1 MEKSVNFG
9 NVKASRIYQSQY
21 QKAGTMTCELKQIV
35 TTTTI
40 YPGALGTD
48 DNLFSASDFS
58 EIENPEY
65 TNSETR
71 VYWMNVPAGTTMQD
85 VELKLQS
92 SSNAKLVKIL
102 SNRPILSSNQ
112 EYAIN
117 KGLTSEEAIAN
128 SQVVKDIH
136 GNLVRRD
143 GDLCF
148 KKIVFSLN
156 GGEDENLIH
165 DNAYELSTSLM
176 G

>member
-1 MEKSVNFG
+1 
-9 NVKASRIYQSQY
+9 
-21 QKAGTMTCELKQIV
+21 
-35 TTTTI
+35 
-40 YPGALGTD
+40 
-48 DNLFSASDFS
+48 
-58 EIENPEY
+58 
-65 TNSETR
+65 
-71 VYWMNVPAGTTMQD
+71 MNVPAGTTMQD

-165 DNAYELSTSLM
+165 ENAYELSTSLM